1 MERIRFTAVI
11 KLNFFRDIIMKY
23 ICTLVIF
30 TFAFLTIADAADSPV
45 AKPKIGSLPV
55 GKVLYIG
62 NSITLHGPA
71 PEIGWNGS
79 WGMAASVAE
88 KDYVHLLSADIA
100 KASGVQPEI
109 MVRNIA
115 SFERG
120 YDTFDIAKGLKDV
133 LDFQADLV
141 IVAIGENVTA
151 PATDEAQ
158 TAFAEAFARLLTALK
173 QHGDPVIF
181 VRSSFWPNSTKDAI
195 MRQAS
200 VDAGATFIDISELG
214 HDKSNEASAEQ
225 EFEHA
230 GVAAHPGD
238 KGMQA
243 IANAIFAAIQEQAGL
258 TD

>member
-1 MERIRFTAVI
+1 
-11 KLNFFRDIIMKY
+11 MKFVWM
-23 ICTLVIF
+23 LVIF
-30 TFAFLTIADAADSPV
+30 SFGFVTTVNATESRV
-45 AKPKIGSLPV
+45 AKPKVGSLPV
-55 GKVLYIG
+55 AKVLYVG

-71 PEIGWNGS
+71 PKIGWMGN
-79 WGMAASVAE
+79 WGMAASAAE
-88 KDYVHLLSADIA
+88 KDYVHLLTADIA

-109 MVRNIA
+109 MVRNLA
-115 SFERG
+115 LFERG
-120 YDTFDIAKGLKDV
+120 YDTFDIATGVKDE

-151 PATDEAQ
+151 PATDQAKA
-158 TAFAEAFARLLTALK
+158 AFAKAFVQLIAVLQ
-173 QHGDPVIF
+173 QHGVSVVF
-181 VRSSFWPNSTKDAI
+181 VRSSFWPNSITDGI

-200 VDAGATFIDISELG
+200 ADAGATFIDISKLA

-243 IANAIFAAIQEQAGL
+243 ISNAIFAAIQEKAGL
-258 TD
+258 TGK